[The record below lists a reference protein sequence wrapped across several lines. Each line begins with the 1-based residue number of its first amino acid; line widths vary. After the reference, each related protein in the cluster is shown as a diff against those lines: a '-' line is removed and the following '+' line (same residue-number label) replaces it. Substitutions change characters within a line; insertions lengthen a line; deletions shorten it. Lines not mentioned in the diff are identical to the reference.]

1 MPRRRRRLAPRQG
14 HVRRC
19 ELMAPCS
26 PARVVGLTA
35 QALLG
40 LALALTNPA
49 ARAAEQQ
56 NHDAPAVSIS
66 QTKLKTPVFDG
77 EPKLEPIA
85 GTTLLYVVNSATPI
99 ILINTM
105 TQRYYA
111 VENAVW
117 FKSASPR
124 GPWVRRSQRARGAL
138 HDPAELAASLR
149 HRLEDLRRRR
159 RHGLRR
165 LHAALRTW
173 GDCDEGAARDR
184 DPRVVRRCI
193 AAGHIRLD
201 TRLVHTQPR
210 SRHCH
215 VRSGHGAGPHRRSCR
230 HDHLVAARESIAIA
244 SRFARAWL
252 HKRCCA
258 FPR

>member
-1 MPRRRRRLAPRQG
+1 
-14 HVRRC
+14 
-19 ELMAPCS
+19 MAPCS

-56 NHDAPAVSIS
+56 THDAPAVSIS

-77 EPKLEPIA
+77 EPKLAPIA

-124 GPWVRRSQRARGAL
+124 GPWVV
-138 HDPAELAASLR
+138 AASVPAVLYTIPPSSPL
-149 HRLEDLRRRR
+149 HYVTDLKIYDVEGDTVYVGYTRR
-159 RHGLRR
+159 
-165 LHAALRTW
+165 
-173 GDCDEGAARDR
+173 
-184 DPRVVRRCI
+184 
-193 AAGHIRLD
+193 
-201 TRLVHTQPR
+201 
-210 SRHCH
+210 
-215 VRSGHGAGPHRRSCR
+215 
-230 HDHLVAARESIAIA
+230 
-244 SRFARAWL
+244 
-252 HKRCCA
+252 
-258 FPR
+258 